1 MSKGLEIAEM
11 MDNHNTARRPGE
23 YCDRCES
30 NYCRLIDMPDGDR
43 MCPACAKEVLGELKD
58 KEPDT
63 PLELQYF
70 LQDADVILD
79 KGVCYYCGK
88 EHDVLYLS
96 GPYGI
101 CKECAIK
108 QYNGEI

>member
-1 MSKGLEIAEM
+1 MSKELEIEECL
-11 MDNHNTARRPGE
+11 DNHNTARKSGE
-23 YCDRCES
+23 YCGECES
-30 NYCRLIDMPDGDR
+30 NSRRLIDMPDGDR
-43 MCPACAKEVLGELKD
+43 LCYECARKALGELKD